1 MEIVFVSI
9 IAIII
14 FLVLIYYNVQK
25 RRIINI
31 RRKNK
36 EILEL
41 ATKIMKRILKFQDKY
56 GYEVKISFNNFI
68 TDKLDLEKNLIYL
81 RKISQHTKSTS
92 ILISEHKCGKNV
104 KPEIFELATDIM
116 KESMHLINKFSNN
129 YEVIVSINKASI
141 NKVVIKNNSDQF
153 TLSVN
158 K

>member
-1 MEIVFVSI
+1 MEIVFISI
-9 IAIII
+9 ITIII
-14 FLVLIYYNVQK
+14 FLVFYNVQK
-25 RRIINI
+25 RKIINI

-41 ATKIMKRILKFQDKY
+41 ATKIVKRILKFQDKY
-56 GYEVKISFNNFI
+56 GYEVEISFNNFI
-68 TDKLDLEKNLIYL
+68 TDKIDLEKNLIYL
-81 RKISQHTKSTS
+81 RKIRQHTKSTS
-92 ILISEHKCGKNV
+92 ILISEHKCDKNV
-104 KPEIFELATDIM
+104 KPEIFELATEIM
-116 KESMHLINKFSNN
+116 EESMHLINKFSNN

>member
-129 YEVIVSINKASI
+129 YEVIVSINKAFI
-141 NKVVIKNNSDQF
+141 NKVVIKNKTDQI

>member
-81 RKISQHTKSTS
+81 RKIKKKKKSTS

-129 YEVIVSINKASI
+129 YEVIVSINKAFI
-141 NKVVIKNNSDQF
+141 NKVVIKNKTDQI